1 MVHFDAYPEFHADA
15 HPRAVGDVC
24 DHGAIVKDGLSDPC
38 ASAGAGAAVSKRL
51 TIAKTPKW
59 SIEISRTAFKRGKM
73 RENAW

>member
-1 MVHFDAYPEFHADA
+1 
-15 HPRAVGDVC
+15 
-24 DHGAIVKDGLSDPC
+24 
-38 ASAGAGAAVSKRL
+38 AAVSKRL